1 MDVND
6 RIRLIVKSGI
16 TMKAISN
23 LADVSYYKVSSVVNP
38 KKYKG
43 EASFDKYETERINIA
58 LDTILDTANKAV
70 NL

>member
-16 TMKAISN
+16 TRKAISN
-23 LADVSYYKVSSVVNP
+23 LADVSYYKISSVVNP

-43 EASFDKYETERINIA
+43 EARFDKYETERINIA